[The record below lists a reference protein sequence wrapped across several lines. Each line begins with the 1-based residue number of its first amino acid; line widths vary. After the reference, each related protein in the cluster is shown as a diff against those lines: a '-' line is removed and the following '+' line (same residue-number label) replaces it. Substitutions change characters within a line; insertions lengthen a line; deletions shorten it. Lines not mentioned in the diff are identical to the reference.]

1 MVRQTFG
8 IEKPRAKIGHR
19 AEMNDRLKS
28 GSGEGD
34 VNGRLWVRLE
44 AGGQGVFAQTRTFRL
59 AIRAPN
65 NGHSLSAIFPVSPSP
80 IVHFGKN
87 ELGTD
92 FGKA

>member
-8 IEKPRAKIGHR
+8 IEKPSAKIGHR

-44 AGGQGVFAQTRTFRL
+44 AGGQGVFARCTSFVDCIAL
-59 AIRAPN
+59 PSS
-65 NGHSLSAIFPVSPSP
+65 GHSFSFQVCSGS
-80 IVHFGKN
+80 HFCTNPKTSGM
-87 ELGTD
+87 
-92 FGKA
+92 A